1 MSKNPF
7 FLTDTKTKP
16 ESQQVKA
23 YELRVYKNV
32 SLKTVFPQAIVEI
45 GTIKKKYHSIVKNI
59 SVCLQKVLDKSGI
72 EIREGFRFQIPF
84 SGRLSNL

>member
-1 MSKNPF
+1 MSKNPC

-59 SVCLQKVLDKSGI
+59 SIWWEQSFGYGAI
-72 EIREGFRFQIPF
+72 EW
-84 SGRLSNL
+84 